1 MFTMKFKKYV
11 PPDFTQEKFVKSP
24 NVKIALV
31 TKKGVAPDD
40 YHATSMYPEYFKI
53 DGEWKLIEDSR
64 MDCVPVLRDC
74 GKIDAVEF
82 RRLEVGDKAILGRD
96 DTGSLGI
103 YMHTNGFP
111 SEAGSIDAFA
121 FRASRSRETS
131 FQKDYEALAE
141 LLRHDKDHGYIIWVL
156 GPAAVFS
163 DANRKAMEFMIEN
176 GFAHAIFG
184 GNALI
189 THDIEG
195 AFFNTALGQDI
206 TTCENIP
213 NGHYHHLDAINKTIS
228 AGSIENTIRD
238 NNLQNGVIHSCVKN
252 NVPFVM
258 VASVRDDGP
267 MCGVYDSMAAGQ
279 DAMRAHTQKATTVI
293 CLATQLHMIA
303 TGNLTPSYVK
313 KDGEIRPVFIYG
325 VDVSEFVLNKL
336 KDRGSLESISIV
348 ANVQD
353 FLFKL
358 KNML

>member
-1 MFTMKFKKYV
+1 M
-11 PPDFTQEKFVKSP
+11 FVKSP
-24 NVKIALV
+24 DAKIGLV
-31 TKKGVAPDD
+31 TKKGVAPAN
-40 YHATSMYPEYFKI
+40 YHATSMYPEYYKI
-53 DGEWKLIEDSR
+53 NGKWQLIEDSR
-64 MDCVPVLRDC
+64 MDCVPVLRDS

-82 RRLEVGDKAILGRD
+82 RRLNVGDKAILGRD
-96 DTGSLGI
+96 DTGKEGI
-103 YMHTNGFP
+103 YLWSKGFE
-111 SEAGSIDAFA
+111 STETTIDTFA

-131 FQKDYEALAE
+131 FHQDYVELAE
-141 LLRHDKDHGYIIWVL
+141 ILKHDRDHGFIVWVL

-163 DANRKAMEFMIEN
+163 KENRNAMEFLIKN
-176 GFAHAIFG
+176 GYAHAIFG

-206 TTCENIP
+206 STCENIP
-213 NGHYHHLDAINKTIS
+213 NGHYHHLDAINHTINS
-228 AGSIENTIRD
+228 GSVEQCIKD
-238 NNLQNGVIHSCVKN
+238 HKLDNGVIHACVTN

-267 MCGVYDSMAAGQ
+267 MSTVYDSMAAGQ
-279 DAMRAHTQKATTVI
+279 DAMRKHTEKATLVI

-303 TGNLTPSYVK
+303 TGNLTPSFIK
-313 KDGEIRPVFIYG
+313 KNGEIRPVFLYG

-336 KDRGSLESISIV
+336 KDRGSLESRTIV

-358 KNML
+358 TDMLK